1 MLSIVRACAIVGL
14 DGFIIE
20 VQTDF
25 NPRATIP
32 TFTIVGLP
40 DNAVRE
46 SRERV
51 RAAIKNSRMQFVN
64 KTYVVNL
71 SPADLPKHGPA
82 YDLPIAVGV
91 LAATDQVPLESVER
105 ALFMGELSLDGSV
118 RHIKGIMPMVYS
130 AYQEGFERVYVPVD
144 DAAEA
149 GLIDGIEIIPV
160 ASLGQLVEHLYGL
173 QPISPYVA
181 PPSSDNGQASVP
193 DWIVDFADIKG
204 QEHVKRALEIA
215 AGGNHNVRL
224 NGPPGV
230 GKTLL
235 ARAMPGILPRLSNEE
250 ALEVTRIYSVA
261 DMLQSGQPLMHTRPF
276 RAPHHTIS
284 QAGLVGGG
292 TIPKPGEVSLSH
304 RGVLFLDEINEF
316 SSKALEVLRQPIE
329 DKSVTISR
337 AKGSLTFPANF
348 LLVSAQNPCPCGYF
362 GDPVK
367 PCICTPTMIARYQSK
382 ISGPLLDRIDI
393 HIDVPR
399 VEYDKLMS
407 AERGELSAQ
416 VRERVERARERQ
428 RERFADYP
436 GLFANADM
444 GAGEIQQ
451 LCILTAEARQL
462 ADLTVRRMQLSAR
475 AYHRVLKLSRTIA
488 DLDGK
493 NLIEVHHIA
502 EAIQYRPRMQ
512 PTG

>member
-14 DGFIIE
+14 EGCIIE

-25 NPRATIP
+25 NPRAQIP
-32 TFTIVGLP
+32 TFTLVGLP
-40 DNAVRE
+40 DSAVKE

-51 RAAIKNSRMQFVN
+51 RAAIKNSGLQFIN

-91 LAATDQVPLESVER
+91 LAATDQIPLEALER

-118 RHIKGIMPMVYS
+118 RHIKGIMPIVYS
-130 AYQEGFERVYVPVD
+130 AYQEGFDRVYIPAE

-149 GLIDGIEIIPV
+149 GLVQGIEIIPV
-160 ASLGQLVEHLYGL
+160 RNLGELVEHLYGL

-181 PPSSDNGQASVP
+181 LPVSTNSESATP
-193 DWIVDFADIKG
+193 DWLVDFADIKG

-235 ARAMPGILPRLSNEE
+235 ARAMPGILPDLSMEE

-261 DMLQSGQPLMHTRPF
+261 DMLQGGQPLIHTRPF

-329 DKSVTISR
+329 DKIVTISR
-337 AKGSLTFPANF
+337 AKSTLTFPANF
-348 LLVSAQNPCPCGYF
+348 LLVSAQNPCPQGYSQSETF
-362 GDPVK
+362 PVLR
-367 PCICTPTMIARYQSK
+367 PSTLAIRSTH
-382 ISGPLLDRIDI
+382 L
-393 HIDVPR
+393 
-399 VEYDKLMS
+399 E
-407 AERGELSAQ
+407 
-416 VRERVERARERQ
+416 
-428 RERFADYP
+428 
-436 GLFANADM
+436 
-444 GAGEIQQ
+444 Q
-451 LCILTAEARQL
+451 LHL
-462 ADLTVRRMQLSAR
+462 
-475 AYHRVLKLSRTIA
+475 
-488 DLDGK
+488 
-493 NLIEVHHIA
+493 
-502 EAIQYRPRMQ
+502 Q
-512 PTG
+512 PA